1 MFGMAAEAADTDRG
15 CGGNGR
21 LLFHCRITVRR
32 RSIFRRLEQTWQVW
46 RGSLAPLKVMELL
59 MRANLRTLSGLVGS
73 VIGLGALVAGSS
85 MAMATE
91 PNEASPE
98 ESIDFAAMAAMAAA
112 RGGGGAS
119 APEKEYKDWKEVSKG
134 FTKVV
139 STADGS
145 SLYSL
150 YVNNK
155 TNQVLAELP
164 RGYEKQHHFF
174 AMTVA
179 GGEIFAGLQAGDRYT
194 QWQKVGKRLMLVAP
208 QISYRSSGDQESKDS
223 VETVW
228 TDRVILDVPIVTM
241 GPGGQP
247 VIDLDSLLV
256 GQASKFFGGSA
267 RGLNSSLTV
276 VNSIKAFPKN
286 IEIEFKGPVAGGTMK
301 TFHYSIS
308 NIMGSKGF
316 KPRMADERV
325 GFFVT
330 NYTDLGKF
338 DWSDTSQRMI
348 NRWNIQKADPKLSMS
363 PPKEPIVYYIDH
375 TVPVRYRRYVKQ
387 GIEYWNEAFREIGI
401 DGAIQV
407 QYQDKNTGANME
419 KDPEDVRYNFIRW
432 ISNDIAT
439 AIGPS
444 RVNPMTGE
452 ILDADVVLTDGWIR
466 VFTYRWED
474 LLSNLAVE
482 GMSPETMGWLEANPK
497 WDPRLRLASPSQR
510 ERILIERAQHRSL
523 GMYGG
528 RDISDESTMMIG
540 DDEFDGL
547 GGRTS
552 QVSGMCEAAT
562 GKALDLAMMR
572 MNLSMVSMIN
582 AANAAELAAE
592 PEIDEEMLEMVR
604 KMLAEN
610 PEMRELIPAE
620 QLAMLE
626 KADAMDE
633 ADEGDGD
640 GDGEESDDGAGDEKD
655 QGDMI
660 DGVPEWFVGPMLSEL
675 VCHEVGHTLGL
686 RHNFKGSSA
695 YSLEDINSEEI
706 KGQKPWSSTVMDYN
720 GINIMMPGS
729 GEVQGDY
736 SVIGVG
742 EYDQWA
748 IEYGYGSGDLK
759 KVLSRAAEPMLDYG
773 TDEDAW
779 GPDPRTRRYDLA
791 ENPID
796 YANNQMELVK
806 SIRESLLDGFVKDGE
821 SWSRVRRGYS
831 ITLGSQMQALSMMGN
846 WVGSAYVS
854 RSKKGDPDGGAPIN
868 VVPVE
873 RQRAAIEFV
882 IDNSFEDDAYGITPE
897 LLAHASVDKWWD
909 NMGGIMAD
917 SAFEIHDRVM
927 GMQASALTML
937 LNPQTVKRVYDY
949 ELFVPADEDALTV
962 AELMETVTDSVW
974 SELEKSGSGRYSVR
988 KPMISSLRRNLQREH
1003 LDRLIDLSMD
1013 NDGFSS
1019 ASMSIKTLAGMHL
1032 NNLQEAADRVLADSS
1047 RLDAYTI
1054 AHLQEV
1060 SVRIGKALDA
1070 DYIYNTEDISSGGTP
1085 MLMFGQDG
1093 RSNP

>member
-1 MFGMAAEAADTDRG
+1 
-15 CGGNGR
+15 
-21 LLFHCRITVRR
+21 
-32 RSIFRRLEQTWQVW
+32 
-46 RGSLAPLKVMELL
+46 
-59 MRANLRTLSGLVGS
+59 MRANLRANYKVLSGVVGS

-85 MAMATE
+85 MAMAVE
-91 PNEASPE
+91 PYGAGPE
-98 ESIDFAAMAAMAAA
+98 ESIDYAAMAAMAAA
-112 RGGGGAS
+112 RGGGGA
-119 APEKEYKDWKEVSKG
+119 AKPDKEYKDWKDVSKG

-145 SLYSL
+145 SFYSL

-164 RGYEKQHHFF
+164 RGYAKQHHFF

-179 GGEIFAGLQAGDRYT
+179 GGEVFAGLQAGDRYT
-194 QWQKVGKRLMLVAP
+194 QWRKVGKRLMLVQP
-208 QISYRSSGDQESKDS
+208 QISVRSSGDQESKDS
-223 VETVW
+223 VEMIW

-256 GQASKFFGGSA
+256 GQAGKFFGRRAS
-267 RGLNSSLTV
+267 GLNPSLTV

-286 IEIEFKGPVAGGTMK
+286 IEVQFKGPVANGTMK

-308 NIMGSKGF
+308 NIKGSKGF

-325 GFFVT
+325 GYFVT

-338 DWSDTSQRMI
+338 DWTDTSQRMI

-387 GIEYWNEAFREIGI
+387 GIEYWNEAFRDIGI

-407 QYQDKNTGANME
+407 QYQDKTTGANMD

-474 LLSNLAVE
+474 LLSNLALE

-497 WDPRLRLASPSQR
+497 WDPRLRLASPSRR
-510 ERILIERAQHRSL
+510 EQILIERAQHRSI

-528 RDISDESTMMIG
+528 RGISDESAMMIG

-572 MNLSMVSMIN
+572 MNLSMVNMLN
-582 AANAAELAAE
+582 LAAE
-592 PEIDEEMLEMVR
+592 MPVEPDADADADAEMLDMVR

-610 PEMRELIPAE
+610 PEMRALIPAE

-626 KADAMDE
+626 KADAKDE
-633 ADEGDGD
+633 DEDEVGDEDGEGGDDVADEKK
-640 GDGEESDDGAGDEKD
+640 EE
-655 QGDMI
+655 GDMI
-660 DGVPEWFVGPMLSEL
+660 DGVPEWFVGPMLAEL
-675 VCHEVGHTLGL
+675 VAHEVGHTLGL
-686 RHNFKGSSA
+686 RHNFKGSSV

-706 KGQKPWSSTVMDYN
+706 KGNKPWSSTVMDYN
-720 GINIMMPGS
+720 GINIKMPGS
-729 GEVQGDY
+729 GEIQGDY
-736 SVIGVG
+736 SVVGIG
-742 EYDQWA
+742 EYDRWA
-748 IEYGYGSGDLK
+748 IEYGYGTGDLK

-773 TDEDAW
+773 TDEDTW
-779 GPDPRTRRYDLA
+779 GPDPRSRRYDLA

-796 YANNQMELVK
+796 YAHNQMKLVK
-806 SIRESLLDGFVKDGE
+806 AIRGSLLDGFVKDGD

-831 ITLGSQMQALSMMGN
+831 ITLGTQMQSLSMMSN

-854 RSKKGDPDGGAPIN
+854 RTKKGDPDGQAPIQ

-882 IDNSFEDDAYGITPE
+882 IDNAFEDDAYGITPE
-897 LLAHASVDKWWD
+897 LLAHASIDKWWD
-909 NMGGIMAD
+909 NFSGILAD
-917 SAFEIHDRVM
+917 SAFQIHDRVL

-937 LNPQTVKRVYDY
+937 LNPQTVARVYDY
-949 ELFVPADEDALTV
+949 EMFVPADEDALTV
-962 AELMETVTDSVW
+962 AELMETVTGSVW
-974 SELEKSGSGRYSVR
+974 SELDEGSNGRYTVR

-1003 LDRLIDLSMD
+1003 LDRLIDMSMN
-1013 NDGFSS
+1013 NDGFNS
-1019 ASMSIKTLAGMHL
+1019 ASMMVKTLASMHL
-1032 NNLQEAADRVLADSS
+1032 RELKETADGVVESS
-1047 RLDAYTI
+1047 GGIDAYTK

-1060 SVRIGKALDA
+1060 SVRIEKALDA
-1070 DYIYNTEDISSGGTP
+1070 DYIYNTEDISSGGVP
-1085 MLMFGQDG
+1085 WFLFGQDG
-1093 RSNP
+1093 QSER

>member
-1 MFGMAAEAADTDRG
+1 
-15 CGGNGR
+15 
-21 LLFHCRITVRR
+21 
-32 RSIFRRLEQTWQVW
+32 
-46 RGSLAPLKVMELL
+46 
-59 MRANLRTLSGLVGS
+59 MRANLRTMSGLVGS

-85 MAMATE
+85 ITMAYE
-91 PNEASPE
+91 PNGAGPE

-119 APEKEYKDWKEVSKG
+119 APAKDYKDWKEVSKG

-145 SLYSL
+145 SLYSV

-179 GGEIFAGLQAGDRYT
+179 GGEVFAGLQAGDRYT
-194 QWQKVGKRLMLVAP
+194 QWRKVGKRLMLVQP
-208 QISYRSSGDQESKDS
+208 QISYRSSGDQESRDS
-223 VETVW
+223 VEMIW

-247 VIDLDSLLV
+247 VIDLDALLV
-256 GQASKFFGGSA
+256 GQASKFFGRSA
-267 RGLNSSLTV
+267 SGLNPSLTV

-286 IEIEFKGPVAGGTMK
+286 IEVEFKGPVAGGTMK
-301 TFHYSIS
+301 SFHYSIS
-308 NIMGSKGF
+308 NILGSKGF

-325 GFFVT
+325 GYFVT

-407 QYQDKNTGANME
+407 QYQDKTTGANMD

-497 WDPRLRLASPSQR
+497 WDPRLRLASPSRR
-510 ERILIERAQHRSL
+510 EQILHERAQHRSM

-528 RDISDESTMMIG
+528 RGISDESAMMIG

-552 QVSGMCEAAT
+552 QVSGMCQAAT

-572 MNLSMVSMIN
+572 MNLSMVGMLN
-582 AANAAELAAE
+582 LASEMPAE
-592 PEIDEEMLEMVR
+592 PEISDEMLEMIR
-604 KMLAEN
+604 KQLEEN
-610 PEMRELIPAE
+610 PGLRDMIPAE
-620 QLAMLE
+620 HLAMLE
-626 KADAMDE
+626 KSADDDAE
-633 ADEGDGD
+633 DEGDEA
-640 GDGEESDDGAGDEKD
+640 GEEADADAGEKKDD
-655 QGDMI
+655 GDMI
-660 DGVPEWFVGPMLSEL
+660 DGVPEWFVGPMLAEL
-675 VCHEVGHTLGL
+675 VAHEVGHTIGL

-695 YSLEDINSEEI
+695 HSLEDINSDKV
-706 KGQKPWSSTVMDYN
+706 KGVEPWSSSVMDYN
-720 GINIMMPGS
+720 GINIKMPGS
-729 GEVQGDY
+729 GEIQGDY
-736 SVIGVG
+736 SVVGIG
-742 EYDQWA
+742 EYDRWA
-748 IEYGYGSGDLK
+748 IEYGYGSGDLE
-759 KVLSRAAEPMLDYG
+759 KVLSRAAEPKLDYG
-773 TDEDAW
+773 TDEDTW
-779 GPDPRTRRYDLA
+779 GPDPRSRRYDLA
-791 ENPID
+791 ENPLD

-806 SIRESLLDGFVKDGE
+806 AIRGSLLDGFVKDGD

-831 ITLGSQMQALSMMGN
+831 ITLGTQMSSLSMMGN

-854 RSKKGDPDGGAPIN
+854 RSKKGDPNGQAPIN
-868 VVPVE
+868 VVPAE
-873 RQRAAIEFV
+873 RQRAAIDFV
-882 IDNSFEDDAYGITPE
+882 IENAFEDDAYGITPE
-897 LLAHASVDKWWD
+897 LLSHASVDKWWD
-909 NMGGIMAD
+909 NMSGIMAD
-917 SAFEIHDRVM
+917 SAFQIHDRVL

-937 LNPQTVKRVYDY
+937 LNPQTVARVYDY
-949 ELFVPADEDALTV
+949 EMFVPADEDALTV

-974 SELEKSGSGRYSVR
+974 SELEDGPSGRYSVR

-1013 NDGFSS
+1013 NSGFNS
-1019 ASMSIKTLAGMHL
+1019 ASMMIKTLAAMHL
-1032 NNLQEAADRVLADSS
+1032 RDLKASTESTLANGD
-1047 RLDAYTI
+1047 RLDAYTKS
-1054 AHLQEV
+1054 HLQEV
-1060 SVRIGKALDA
+1060 SVRIEKALDA
-1070 DYIYNTEDISSGGTP
+1070 DYIYNTEDISSGGGMP
-1085 MLMFGQDG
+1085 MIMFGQET
-1093 RSNP
+1093 RTEP

>member
-1 MFGMAAEAADTDRG
+1 
-15 CGGNGR
+15 
-21 LLFHCRITVRR
+21 
-32 RSIFRRLEQTWQVW
+32 
-46 RGSLAPLKVMELL
+46 

-73 VIGLGALVAGSS
+73 VIGMGALIAGSS
-85 MAMATE
+85 MAMAGE
-91 PNEASPE
+91 PANAGAE
-98 ESIDFAAMAAMAAA
+98 EGIDFAAIAAMA
-112 RGGGGAS
+112 GGMNGGGAKE
-119 APEKEYKDWKEVSKG
+119 APEYKDWKAVSKG

-145 SLYSL
+145 SLYTV

-164 RGYEKQHHFF
+164 RGYDKQHHFF

-179 GGEIFAGLQAGDRYT
+179 GGEIFAGLQAGDMYT
-194 QWQKVGKRLMLVAP
+194 QWRKVGKRLMLVQP
-208 QISYRSSGDQESKDS
+208 QISVRSSGDQESKDS
-223 VETVW
+223 VEMIW

-247 VIDLDSLLV
+247 VIDLDGLLV
-256 GQASKFFGGSA
+256 GKAGKFFGRSA
-267 RGLNSSLTV
+267 SGLNGSLTV
-276 VNSIKAFPKN
+276 IDSVKAFPNN

-301 TFHYSIS
+301 SFHYSIS
-308 NIMGSKGF
+308 SIQGSKGF

-325 GFFVT
+325 GYFVT

-387 GIEYWNEAFREIGI
+387 GIEYWNDAFREIGI

-407 QYQDKNTGANME
+407 VYQDKATGANMD

-474 LLSNLAVE
+474 LMSNLAVE
-482 GMSPETMGWLEANPK
+482 GMSPETMGWLESHPK

-510 ERILIERAQHRSL
+510 ERILIERAQARSM

-528 RDISDESTMMIG
+528 QGISDESAMMIG

-552 QVSGMCEAAT
+552 QVSGMCQAAT

-572 MNLSMVSMIN
+572 MNLSMVQMM
-582 AANAAELAAE
+582 NAAELLDD
-592 PEIDEEMLEMVR
+592 PEIDEEMLAMLR
-604 KMLAEN
+604 KMLEEN
-610 PEMRELIPAE
+610 PEMRELVPAE

-626 KADAMDE
+626 KADAEDD
-633 ADEGDGD
+633 AADDEGEDGD
-640 GDGEESDDGAGDEKD
+640 EDDTEVAEKD
-655 QGDMI
+655 QGDMV
-660 DGVPEWFVGPMLSEL
+660 DGVPAWFVGPMLAEL

-695 YSLEDINSEEI
+695 HSLDEINSEEM
-706 KGQKPWSSTVMDYN
+706 KGHEPWSTSVMDYN
-720 GINIMMPGS
+720 GINIRMPGS
-729 GEVQGDY
+729 GEIQGDY

-742 EYDQWA
+742 AYDQWA

-759 KVLSRAAEPMLDYG
+759 EVLSRAGDPMLDYA
-773 TDEDAW
+773 TDEDTW
-779 GPDPRTRRYDLA
+779 GPDPRARRYDLA
-791 ENPID
+791 ENPLD
-796 YANNQMELVK
+796 YANNQMELVR
-806 SIRESLLDGFVKDGE
+806 SIRSGLLDGFVEDGE

-846 WVGSAYVS
+846 WIGSAYVS
-854 RSKKGDPDGGAPIN
+854 RAKKGDPGAGDPIQ

-873 RQRAAIEFV
+873 RQRAAIKFV
-882 IDNSFEDDAYGITPE
+882 IENSFEDDAYGISPE

-909 NMGGIMAD
+909 NIRGIMED

-927 GMQASALTML
+927 GMQASAMTML
-937 LNPQTVKRVYDY
+937 LNPQTVKRIYDY
-949 ELFVPADEDALTV
+949 EMFVPADEDALTV

-974 SELEKSGSGRYSVR
+974 SELGDGGKGRYTVR

-1003 LDRLIDLSMD
+1003 LDRLIDMSMD

-1019 ASMSIKTLAGMHL
+1019 AAMMVKTLASMHL
-1032 NNLQEAADRVLADSS
+1032 RNLKESADGALAGGGK
-1047 RLDAYTI
+1047 LDAYTM

-1060 SVRIGKALDA
+1060 SVRIEKALDA
-1070 DYIYNTEDISSGGTP
+1070 DYIYNTEDISSGGGGFF
-1085 MLMFGQDG
+1085 MFGREGLD
-1093 RSNP
+1093 RP